1 MALSD
6 FFLSDGEYHLRELV
20 TLQRQQMRRD
30 RNQERR
36 NSRAEKSV
44 EKKIEQLEHD
54 LGFVSLLLASVM
66 ELLNDK
72 GVVKRNDVKE
82 IFKDLDLV
90 DGVKDGKIDINML
103 RVMTGSKE
111 DIMDREDTTTMTYDD
126 APLYIKK
133 QHFGNYSAEQ
143 LKKGKIVLFTKGPK
157 QGTSVFIEAD
167 TEPPPPPSV

>member
-20 TLQRQQMRRD
+20 SLQRQQMRRD
-30 RNQERR
+30 RNQERK
-36 NSRAEKSV
+36 NSRVEKSV
-44 EKKIEQLEHD
+44 DKKIEQLEHD

-126 APLYIKK
+126 APLYINCLLYTSPSPRDRQKSRMPS
-133 QHFGNYSAEQ
+133 SA
-143 LKKGKIVLFTKGPK
+143 
-157 QGTSVFIEAD
+157 
-167 TEPPPPPSV
+167 

>member
-1 MALSD
+1 MALYD
-6 FFLSDGEYHLRELV
+6 FFLSNDEYHLRELV
-20 TLQRQQMRRD
+20 EFQRLQMRRN

-36 NSRAEKSV
+36 NSRSIKSV
-44 EKKIEQLEHD
+44 DKKIEQLEHD

-66 ELLNDK
+66 ELLNEK
-72 GVVKRNDVKE
+72 GVVKRTDVRE
-82 IFKDLDLV
+82 ILDDLDLV

-103 RVMTGSKE
+103 RVMTKSKE
-111 DIMDREDTTTMTYDD
+111 EIMDREDTTTMTYDD

-157 QGTSVFIEAD
+157 QGTSIFIEGTA
-167 TEPPPPPSV
+167 EPPSPPL